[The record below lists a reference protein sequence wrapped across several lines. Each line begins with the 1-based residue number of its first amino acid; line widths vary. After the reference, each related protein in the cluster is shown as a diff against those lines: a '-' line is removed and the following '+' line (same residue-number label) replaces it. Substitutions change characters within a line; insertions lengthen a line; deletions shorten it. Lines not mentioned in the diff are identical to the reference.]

1 MALDKVI
8 QAILDDG
15 KKETDRILSEGRQE
29 AKRIIDEAKKEADII
44 KIKKSEEA
52 NAFASRMKT
61 QETARADIDSKKLVL
76 KVQKEILDEIFDLA
90 LEQLGEKWSGR
101 LIETT
106 LKQKSSEIKDALVY
120 SNERDRQITERVVK
134 TYGGKFG
141 GTIDCV
147 GGLIIENKDGTVRI
161 DYRLET
167 MLKDV
172 WDDSVIEVTSLL
184 WGERKDG

>member
-15 KKETDRILSEGRQE
+15 KKEADRIISEGRQE
-29 AKRIIDEAKKEADII
+29 AKQIITEAKKEAENI

-52 NAFASRMKT
+52 TVFAARMKT

-76 KVQKEILDEIFDLA
+76 RAQKETLDEIFDLA
-90 LEQLGEKWSGR
+90 LEQLGEKWRGR

-106 LKQKSSEIKDALVY
+106 LKQNSSEIRDALVY
-120 SNERDRQITERVVK
+120 SNERDRPITERVAR
-134 TYGGKFG
+134 THGGKFG
-141 GTIDCV
+141 GTIECV
-147 GGLIIENKDGTVRI
+147 GGLIIENKDRTVRI
-161 DYRLET
+161 DYRMET
-167 MLKDV
+167 ILKDV